1 MIDWATFKK
10 RKPRK
15 KSDFNPDSEYIRQAE
30 KEYEKNGG
38 IVTVLPTQ
46 TVMGRQADF
55 SVYDEV
61 LGNVNLRGIYD

>member
-1 MIDWATFKK
+1 MTDWATFKK

-15 KSDFNPDSEYIRQAE
+15 KSGFNPDSKYIRQAE